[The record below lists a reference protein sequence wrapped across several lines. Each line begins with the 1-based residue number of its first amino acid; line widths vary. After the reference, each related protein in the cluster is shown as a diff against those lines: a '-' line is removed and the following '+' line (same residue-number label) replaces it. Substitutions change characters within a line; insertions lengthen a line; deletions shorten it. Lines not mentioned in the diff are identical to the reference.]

1 MVTVEYNK
9 ACELCGQ
16 PVEIEGFRLI
26 SGSEALVFCCAGCQG
41 IYKLIYSI
49 NREHAVDK
57 AIDNSK
63 KTNNS
68 NEDI

>member
-1 MVTVEYNK
+1 MVTVKYKK
-9 ACELCGQ
+9 ACNLCGQ
-16 PVEIEGFRLI
+16 PVEIEGFKLI
-26 SGSEALVFCCAGCQG
+26 SGREVYVFCCAGCEG

-49 NREHAVDK
+49 NWEQAVNQ

-68 NEDI
+68 NEDN

>member
-9 ACELCGQ
+9 VCDLCGQ
-16 PVEIEGFRLI
+16 PVQIEGFKLI
-26 SGSEALVFCCAGCQG
+26 SGSKAFVFCCAGCQG

-49 NREHAVDK
+49 NREHVGNK

-68 NEDI
+68 NEDN